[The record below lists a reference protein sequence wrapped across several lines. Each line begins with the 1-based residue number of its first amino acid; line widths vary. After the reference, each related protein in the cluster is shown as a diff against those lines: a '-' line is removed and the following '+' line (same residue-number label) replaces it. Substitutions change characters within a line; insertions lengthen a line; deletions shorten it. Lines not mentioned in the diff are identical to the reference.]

1 MRILIIEDEIKLAEA
16 LAQIFAKNRY
26 NTDIATDG
34 EMGLDLALDKI
45 YDLIV
50 LDIMLPKK
58 NGLKILEEVRA
69 AGSTV
74 PIILLTAKDD
84 VTDKV
89 RGLDLGADD
98 YVTKPFSSEEL
109 LARIRALLRRNVEVI
124 SDNIIT
130 CEDISLN
137 ISTYELMCGDR
148 SIKLGAKEMS
158 IIEILLR
165 AGKRIISKEELIV
178 KVWGYD
184 SEAEYN
190 NVEVYV
196 SLLRKKLHHLRS
208 KASIKTV
215 RSVGYRIDIE

>member
-34 EMGLDLALDKI
+34 EMGLDMALDKI

-190 NVEVYV
+190 NVEVYI

>member
-98 YVTKPFSSEEL
+98 YVTKPFNPSEL
-109 LARIRALLRRNVEVI
+109 MARVKSQLRRCTWF
-124 SDNIIT
+124 SPRT
-130 CEDISLN
+130 S
-137 ISTYELMCGDR
+137 S
-148 SIKLGAKEMS
+148 
-158 IIEILLR
+158 
-165 AGKRIISKEELIV
+165 
-178 KVWGYD
+178 
-184 SEAEYN
+184 
-190 NVEVYV
+190 
-196 SLLRKKLHHLRS
+196 
-208 KASIKTV
+208 ASMP
-215 RSVGYRIDIE
+215 S

>member
-34 EMGLDLALDKI
+34 EMGLDMALDKI

>member
-165 AGKRIISKEELIV
+165 AGKRIISKEERIV

>member
-69 AGSTV
+69 AGSTI